1 MFDKGT
7 LQEVH
12 SMGVTLCAVGA
23 SQLGVL
29 LRPKTCLQGG
39 LKVACDERGTKSLLD
54 IIPVSRDALPGCAR
68 LWLVGCCVEEMTPWL
83 PGGPPWILRCLE
95 KR

>member
-54 IIPVSRDALPGCAR
+54 IIPVSRDALPGCATSPLAR
-68 LWLVGCCVEEMTPWL
+68 GMLC
-83 PGGPPWILRCLE
+83 GGDDAVATGWASVDSQVP
-95 KR
+95 